1 MGADGSGTDSAIVAE
16 TAALVARRLDNQ
28 LEATTRSI
36 QQLLVMEITDLGGD
50 AQLVQL
56 LRDTVASNV
65 DTFFSAI
72 RNGIPIE
79 RIEPPTAALE
89 YARRLAQR
97 EVSADALVRAYRL
110 GHRAAL
116 DVVLDEIRACELDPK
131 LSLDVYEQMA
141 AVSFAYIDLISQRV
155 LATYQDERDRWLG
168 NRNTLRTLQVREL
181 LAGGDVDVDAV
192 TLAIRYPLRRVHVA
206 IVTWC
211 GESTDGGE
219 LDTMERFVHRL
230 AESVG
235 AQESPLFISTDRVT
249 GWAWIPLPTGSEP
262 DALTRIRLFAE
273 TVTDA
278 PSIAAGSPLPGME
291 GFRRS
296 HQQAEHARSVAIASG
311 MIARRVVGASD
322 PGLAVASLLG
332 DNVEAASAW
341 IGEVLGPLASDTD
354 ADERL
359 RETLRVF
366 LHTGSSHKAAA
377 EDLHLHSN
385 SVKYR
390 VHRAVERRGRPIAD
404 DRLDVEVALLLC
416 HWFGTAVL
424 RAP

>member
-1 MGADGSGTDSAIVAE
+1 MGAHGRHTDR
-16 TAALVARRLDNQ
+16 ALVAKTAVLVASKLDDR
-28 LEATTRSI
+28 LEAATRSI
-36 QQLLVMEITDLGGD
+36 QQLVVTEITELTGD

-79 RIEPPTAALE
+79 HIEPPTAALE

-116 DVVLDEIRACELDPK
+116 NVVLDEIRAGELDPQ
-131 LSLDVYEQMA
+131 LSLDVYEQME

-155 LATYQDERDRWLG
+155 VATYEEERDRWLS
-168 NRNTLRTLQVREL
+168 NRNTLRVLHVREL
-181 LAGGDVDVDAV
+181 LVDGDVDVDAA
-192 TLAIRYPLRRVHVA
+192 TIAIRYPLRRTHVG

-219 LDTMERFVHRL
+219 LDLMERFVQRL

-235 AQESPLFISTDRVT
+235 AQENPLFISVDRVT
-249 GWAWIPLPTGSEP
+249 GWAWIPLPAESDVLAGIH
-262 DALTRIRLFAE
+262 RFAE
-273 TVTDA
+273 TATDA
-278 PSIAAGSPLPGME
+278 PSIAIGNPLPGVE

-296 HQQAEHARSVAIASG
+296 HQQAEHGRSVAIASG
-311 MIARRVVGASD
+311 VATRRIISPDD
-322 PGLAVASLLG
+322 PGLAVAALVGS
-332 DNVEAASAW
+332 NVDAASAW
-341 IGEVLGPLASDTD
+341 VGEVLGPLASDTES
-354 ADERL
+354 DERL

-366 LHTGSSHKAAA
+366 LRTGSSHKAAS
-377 EDLHLHSN
+377 EELHLHSN

-424 RAP
+424 AG